1 MKAVLKACEH
11 PYKVSK
17 ATSGVKIIDIL
28 LCLAKNMEFGDGDGS
43 RKYLSLN
50 ERKTEYTR
58 LYRLTYVLLDISS
71 SNKYIINEEV
81 YSLSSSSVS

>member
-17 ATSGVKIIDIL
+17 ATFGVKIIDIL

-43 RKYLSLN
+43 RKY
-50 ERKTEYTR
+50 
-58 LYRLTYVLLDISS
+58 
-71 SNKYIINEEV
+71 
-81 YSLSSSSVS
+81 